1 MGGMSTR
8 NEIKARL
15 GILAEPPAKAMAARP
30 RVKAK
35 FDDDAK
41 LLRQIEM
48 LRRQQQPYRSR
59 IYGMY
64 NRAGELFHALQ
75 QSKSDPSLITEAK
88 ALSEKARLVWTRLQ
102 TLELEEAKYTNY
114 PYADVH
120 NPKGMLQYMIKL
132 GAQLPKFE
140 AEIKENDKRVR
151 ALAKKAKV
159 TLPFSKH
166 GRKIR
171 AGIMDR
177 LGAAYGALTASPAD
191 PTSPQYKQQ
200 LAAARKQA
208 QDAVANYKFMRDKA
222 KARQDAMDRY
232 VTAAIKTINAS
243 TNVRDVEH
251 FTEQVQ
257 IAVRALVTMQSSVKT
272 PFARP
277 GAKAKM
283 AVAAD
288 KRQISLWMDQVQKNL
303 TRAVN
308 EARALPS
315 GSDEKYAYR
324 HLVPAL
330 KTIMRGLY
338 SGDHRMVRNG
348 LHDLKTQAMADMGDD
363 WRNWVPR
370 EVDEWVAG
378 GGQMK
383 SARPGVA
390 VSFDLWTQ
398 IQRDLI
404 EKKAPPPSARA
415 WSAAIAK
422 QVALA
427 RELAA
432 GSSASGTHRGQYR
445 QQAESLSLLRTA
457 VQRGDK
463 KYARGIIKNLPTEIT
478 KDLPAD
484 LIAWA
489 QSKGTASR
497 PGAKA
502 KMGKYATQLGW
513 IASQAQD
520 QVELAKKN
528 IRILAKTMH
537 QDPAQRNS
545 RDLSDMRRLFELAD
559 KLGMETEI
567 VTIYERGYF
576 SRPGAKAT
584 HEAPAQKPGR
594 KVMAESD
601 PAVSAKIRKLMAEG
615 KPQKQAVAI
624 ALDMK
629 RRGEI

>member
-1 MGGMSTR
+1 MST
-8 NEIKARL
+8 A
-15 GILAEPPAKAMAARP
+15 P
-30 RVKAK
+30 RHRK
-35 FDDDAK
+35 K
-41 LLRQIEM
+41 L
-48 LRRQQQPYRSR
+48 
-59 IYGMY
+59 
-64 NRAGELFHALQ
+64 
-75 QSKSDPSLITEAK
+75 
-88 ALSEKARLVWTRLQ
+88 
-102 TLELEEAKYTNY
+102 
-114 PYADVH
+114 
-120 NPKGMLQYMIKL
+120 
-132 GAQLPKFE
+132 
-140 AEIKENDKRVR
+140 
-151 ALAKKAKV
+151 
-159 TLPFSKH
+159 
-166 GRKIR
+166 R

-191 PTSPQYKQQ
+191 PTSPQYKQA

-288 KRQISLWMDQVQKNL
+288 KRQIGLWMDQVQKNL

-308 EARALPS
+308 EARSLPS
-315 GSDEKYAYR
+315 GSNEKYAYR

-383 SARPGVA
+383 SARPGA
-390 VSFDLWTQ
+390 AIPFDLWTQ

-415 WSAAIAK
+415 WSSVIAK

-502 KMGKYATQLGW
+502 EMDKNADYVEYANLRETLSKLENRLRRAPAEERPRLQR
-513 IASQAQD
+513 
-520 QVELAKKN
+520 ELDAGIK
-528 IRILAKTMH
+528 RY
-537 QDPAQRNS
+537 R
-545 RDLSDMRRLFELAD
+545 ELAD
-559 KLGMETEI
+559 RL
-567 VTIYERGYF
+567 R
-576 SRPGAKAT
+576 SARPGAKVT